1 LWFGNERAREEE
13 NPVYGTAQVVNYLCV
28 VPELAELASG
38 MLKEAGAYLMRA
50 QGADGSWGG
59 EAGAVG
65 TIEETAVTIQA
76 LVGLRE
82 VGCVTGVEGALER
95 GQVWLLEATNEGRCF
110 AVAPIGL
117 YFARLWYH
125 EALYPVVW
133 AVGAMRALRS
143 VAKGE

>member
-1 LWFGNERAREEE
+1 
-13 NPVYGTAQVVNYLCV
+13 
-28 VPELAELASG
+28 